1 MIIAELI
8 EQLSKMDLTLTV
20 YAETDNEISPVHT
33 VDRDQFDEGRAVLG
47 KHEPFIVESVVLVAT
62 EESDYG
68 PRGPRTPEVQ
78 PGVEGHDHGEARS

>member
-20 YAETDNEISPVHT
+20 YAETDMEVSPIHKI
-33 VDRDQFDEGRAVLG
+33 DRDQFLEDDIGL
-47 KHEPFIVESVVLVAT
+47 VEAVVLVAT
-62 EESDYG
+62 EPNAPGG
-68 PRGPRTPEVQ
+68 PPIGDQARPASPPEVQ